1 MINLKFRW
9 ACLAG
14 CLQHPQ
20 HVFIRLAASYADRIL
35 RGAKPIGQP
44 VQQPTKFELVI
55 NRKTAKVIANPARY
69 ILAPSAGVPDIRRI
83 GVTAGDAKR
92 RFNGR
97 SGCGP
102 VIG

>member
-1 MINLKFRW
+1 MGSLSISPEGGHLINLKFRW

-55 NRKTAKVIANPARY
+55 NRKTAKE
-69 ILAPSAGVPDIRRI
+69 LGWTAPPHYSQLQ
-83 GVTAGDAKR
+83 TL
-92 RFNGR
+92 
-97 SGCGP
+97 
-102 VIG
+102 